1 MEQAVLKGK
10 TAIVTGSATGIG
22 AAVVLGLARQGTNVV
37 VNYTKSEN
45 EARATRIAA
54 ALLPPPRWTH
64 GIASTSW

>member
-1 MEQAVLKGK
+1 MEQSALKGK

-22 AAVVLGLARQGTNVV
+22 AAVVLGLARAGANVV

-54 ALLPPPRWTH
+54 ALPPPPWSD
-64 GIASTSW
+64 GAASTSW